1 MGRGAQDP
9 GRLRWDGACA
19 LTVNRR
25 LMMLLSNQ
33 EYITAAGIHIS
44 MPVSGVVRVTD
55 GRHSSS
61 YMVCERKHNRK
72 PQVEGTTL
80 TWGKVSLQP
89 ENHMLLCYDG
99 KPLCADYA
107 NPRAR
112 IPIIPLEEMEQV
124 RAEGHSVDGGFREN
138 WPVEVCKTLEPDD
151 AIYGLGD
158 KPGFLNKRNYAKSLC
173 KMYTPT
179 RTICF

>member
-1 MGRGAQDP
+1 
-9 GRLRWDGACA
+9 
-19 LTVNRR
+19 
-25 LMMLLSNQ
+25 MLLSNQ

-61 YMVCERKHNRK
+61 YMVCERKRNRK

-158 KPGFLNKRNYAKSLC
+158 KPGFLNKQNYAKSLC